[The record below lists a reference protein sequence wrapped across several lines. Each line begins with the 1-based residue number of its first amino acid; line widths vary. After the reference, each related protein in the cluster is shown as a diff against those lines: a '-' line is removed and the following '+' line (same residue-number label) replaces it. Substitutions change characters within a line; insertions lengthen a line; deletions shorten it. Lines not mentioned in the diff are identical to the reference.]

1 MGKNGGRQTLSKEM
15 LEAIAEKAA
24 EIAAAVATNTYQQKV
39 KEEEKAKFDK
49 RYKNTKLLLEHYR
62 DYCRCRQM
70 RLYQRQAR

>member
-49 RYKNTKLLLEHYR
+49 R
-62 DYCRCRQM
+62 
-70 RLYQRQAR
+70 